1 MIKIIIYVISIT
13 FIYSQSFSDI
23 MDEKPLWT
31 GSFGTVSIDGE
42 TYNQISLR
50 PEFNV
55 GKWGM
60 GFDFYLYIN
69 GNGEIYEDSWKFV
82 DENGKFSIQNTYK
95 TLVDKFRYIRYG
107 YPGDQLYFRLGS
119 LSNIYLGHGILVDN
133 YSNMMRYPEIRQVGL
148 QAKGFIGSGIG
159 LEFIQSNF
167 KDSPSLIGARI
178 NYPITSD
185 FDFGVSIVVDINQNS
200 GLKNSDDDDTPD
212 FADAF
217 PENSDYQTD
226 TDGDGLADQNPDE
239 YDIDGDGWDIS
250 DFDND
255 GDIDIDDAESLQDQ
269 LDELN
274 SMLGTDF
281 FVDTSADFSVTQ
293 DEVLTFSSLKESVT
307 GAGLD
312 FTYHI
317 NQNFKFYSEAAI
329 LGSSKEYTFS
339 NGEKW
344 QPGYGLI
351 PFGLKGHY
359 GPFSFKLEFRKNS
372 RHFVYNFW
380 NRSYDINRSMLDG
393 TNLITK
399 TNQLYQYGAMDGI
412 YLDLGGNFYNL
423 VNLNLGYQYLR
434 GESWDG
440 IIEDFVDS
448 QNNGS
453 FLANISLNTSNI
465 PKLKYLNGFYQRTN
479 VDNPFNIAKPD
490 QNTVF
495 GYDLG
500 LDFSDG
506 MVLVYK
512 SRTSYEPN
520 GSGGYDK
527 VNSMFIETQILF

>member
-1 MIKIIIYVISIT
+1 MIKIIKIIIYVISIT

-69 GNGEIYEDSWKFV
+69 GNGEIYEDSWRFV

-185 FDFGVSIVVDINQNS
+185 FDFGVSIVTDLNQNS
-200 GLKNSDDDDTPD
+200 SLEDSDKDETPD
-212 FADAF
+212 FLDAF
-217 PENSDYQTD
+217 PDNEDYQIDTD
-226 TDGDGLADQNPDE
+226 NDGVPDEIDYDADGDGFDWFEYLEDPADTIVFEDGFELDPDG
-239 YDIDGDGWDIS
+239 IIT
-250 DFDND
+250 N
-255 GDIDIDDAESLQDQ
+255 
-269 LDELN
+269 
-274 SMLGTDF
+274 
-281 FVDTSADFSVTQ
+281 Q
-293 DEVLTFSSLKESVT
+293 DEIIKFSDLKESVT
-307 GAGLD
+307 GAAFD

-329 LGSSKEYTFS
+329 LVSSKEYTFS

-479 VDNPFNIAKPD
+479 VDNPFNIANPD

-500 LDFSDG
+500 FDFSDG